1 MRILQLRTPLAVSG
15 ALVASLLLGAC
26 GTQTAASGAG
36 GGGEP
41 EDRCGAGSSGAAGSH
56 SANAGAT
63 ATADADGGA
72 GADGGTGAGQERDA
86 VRIVGT
92 VERTGGAGTGAGAS
106 ASPGVGAGERPGVSV
121 TADSLP
127 GLPGAG
133 ESVGEGGGASCA
145 VAYSVTNRGTEP
157 FTYTITFSLVD
168 DQGRAMSSTEVTVA
182 AVGAGRTVRRTL
194 EHVGY
199 QGGQRLDAEHVRILD
214 VKRVPA
220 DEAPAPAGSC
230 PRSGLRLT
238 ADKGD
243 AAMGLRVVGLHL
255 ENCGSRPYSLEGY
268 PVLQLLDEDLEPV
281 DGIDILR
288 GTNEIPMAGDGD
300 EPPRPVTLRPGE
312 SAVSGLAWRNTTQF
326 GEAVTVPYVRVR
338 AESGSDP
345 VVVTP
350 NLDLGTTGKLGVRA
364 WRKGETG

>member
-1 MRILQLRTPLAVSG
+1 MRIPQLRTPLAVSG
-15 ALVASLLLGAC
+15 ALVAGLLLSAC

-36 GGGEP
+36 GKDGPG
-41 EDRCGAGSSGAAGSH
+41 DRCEAGASGAGGSYSAGSSDSAGGRAGS
-56 SANAGAT
+56 GREQ
-63 ATADADGGA
+63 DAVRIVGMVER
-72 GADGGTGAGQERDA
+72 DGGTGAGP
-86 VRIVGT
+86 
-92 VERTGGAGTGAGAS
+92 GGGVS
-106 ASPGVGAGERPGVSV
+106 ASPGVRGSERPGVSV

-127 GLPGAG
+127 GPAG
-133 ESVGEGGGASCA
+133 TDGGSPCV
-145 VAYSVTNRGTEP
+145 VAYSVTNEETEP
-157 FTYTITFSLVD
+157 FTYTITFSLTD
-168 DQGRAMSSTEVTVA
+168 DQGRAMSNVEETVA
-182 AVGAGRTVRRTL
+182 SVGAGRTVRRTL
-194 EHVGY
+194 EDVGY
-199 QGGQRLDAEHVRILD
+199 QGDQRLDAEHVRILG

-230 PRSGLRLT
+230 PSSGLRLT

-288 GTNEIPMAGDGD
+288 GTDDIPMAGEGD
-300 EPPRPVTLRPGE
+300 EPPRPVTLQPGE

-338 AESGSDP
+338 AEDGSAP
-345 VVVTP
+345 VVVAP
-350 NLDLGTTGKLGVRA
+350 DLDLGTTGKLGVRA
-364 WRKGETG
+364 WEKDETGSRGARPAY